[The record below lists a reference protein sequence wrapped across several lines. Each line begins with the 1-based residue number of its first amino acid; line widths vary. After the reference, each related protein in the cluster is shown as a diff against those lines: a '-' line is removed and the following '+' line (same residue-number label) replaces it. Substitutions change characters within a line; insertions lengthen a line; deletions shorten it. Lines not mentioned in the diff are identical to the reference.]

1 MPNALFVGNGLNR
14 CYPTLHSWGGMLESL
29 AERLGVSGNKNASF
43 TMEFER
49 IANIALKKG
58 RFSGDQAF
66 RRIKTCVV
74 SSMLNPKSQ
83 PQVLHRCLMEL
94 PVKEILTT
102 NYDYMLEY
110 AWDPGFFQR
119 GIRAGSDEIRYSLYR
134 KQIVGGKIV
143 RHIHGEAKAPSSVCL
158 GFEHYAGAL
167 AKLRGMLLAHEPGV
181 RDVVL
186 FNLLRGERKSTG
198 SFADLFFTH
207 DLFFVGY
214 GLDRVKVD
222 VWWLLTYRAFLMNAN
237 YRGMAS
243 FIKNRIVFYHVG
255 EERES
260 FLQLH
265 SLLESL
271 NVEVV
276 FQQVP
281 AGSYERG
288 YLNVLEKIRQ
298 HLRGNESFVK

>member
-158 GFEHYAGAL
+158 GFGKTE
-167 AKLRGMLLAHEPGV
+167 
-181 RDVVL
+181 RDAA
-186 FNLLRGERKSTG
+186 RPRTG
-198 SFADLFFTH
+198 RT
-207 DLFFVGY
+207 
-214 GLDRVKVD
+214 
-222 VWWLLTYRAFLMNAN
+222 
-237 YRGMAS
+237 
-243 FIKNRIVFYHVG
+243 
-255 EERES
+255 
-260 FLQLH
+260 
-265 SLLESL
+265 
-271 NVEVV
+271 
-276 FQQVP
+276 
-281 AGSYERG
+281 
-288 YLNVLEKIRQ
+288 
-298 HLRGNESFVK
+298 